1 MADIKVGVR
10 LICLRTPGPEGLETA
25 AQIGADSV
33 QLTVGQGEYAPE
45 GITAAGIRELQQRV
59 QDLGMVI
66 SATDG
71 GLDDFGD
78 AETVAEQVARTKHL
92 LDHTRDLGA
101 PALTSHIGIVP
112 KDASAPRRQVFHEAM
127 EQIGKYAEEIGMYF
141 GIETGP
147 EPATVLLELIE
158 SIDTDGIKINL
169 DPANFITWA
178 ARIAKQEGRP
188 YDRAA
193 AFAESDPHEAVYI
206 LRDHIIHTHIKDSA
220 VEDDSGRHET
230 PVGQGWIEWPRY
242 LKSYQDIGFTGYHC
256 IEREA
261 GKPRG
266 GNPRRHCLRASDCT
280 AVGLAVALNG
290 RAHGHTG
297 TGRRCRANDAAERSL
312 GTPLAAVYFPS
323 CQAGRAEQRP

>member
-33 QLTVGQGEYAPE
+33 QLTVGQGEYGPE
-45 GITAAGIRELQQRV
+45 ELSPVGIKELQQRV

-78 AETVAEQVARTKHL
+78 AETVEERVARTKHL

-112 KDASAPRRQVFHEAM
+112 KDASAPRRQVFREAM
-127 EQIGKYAEEIGMYF
+127 EQIGKYAEQIGTYF

-147 EPATVLLELIE
+147 EPAPVLLDLIN
-158 SIDTDGIKINL
+158 SLDTDGIKINL

-188 YDRAA
+188 YNRAE

-261 GKPRG
+261 GENRVEET
-266 GNPRRHCLRASDCT
+266 REAIAFVREIAQQLD
-280 AVGLAVALNG
+280 
-290 RAHGHTG
+290 
-297 TGRRCRANDAAERSL
+297 
-312 GTPLAAVYFPS
+312 
-323 CQAGRAEQRP
+323 

>member
-25 AQIGADSV
+25 AQIGAESV

-45 GITAAGIRELQQRV
+45 GITAAGIKELQQRV

-78 AETVAEQVARTKHL
+78 SETVAEQVARTKQL
-92 LDHTRDLGA
+92 LEHTGDLGA

-112 KDASAPRRQVFHEAM
+112 KDATAPRRQVFREALEEVGKHA
-127 EQIGKYAEEIGMYF
+127 EQVGVYF

-147 EPATVLLELIE
+147 EPAPVLLELIE
-158 SIDTDGIKINL
+158 SMDTTGIKINL
-169 DPANFITWA
+169 DPANFIVWW
-178 ARIAKQEGRP
+178 ARIAKSEGRP
-188 YDRAA
+188 YDRAQ
-193 AFAESDPHEAVYI
+193 AFAEADPHEAVYT
-206 LRDHIIHTHIKDSA
+206 LRDHIFHTHIKDA
-220 VEDDSGRHET
+220 RIEDGEREET

-261 GKPRG
+261 GENR
-266 GNPRRHCLRASDCT
+266 
-280 AVGLAVALNG
+280 VAETREAIAFVREVAQQL
-290 RAHGHTG
+290 
-297 TGRRCRANDAAERSL
+297 D
-312 GTPLAAVYFPS
+312 
-323 CQAGRAEQRP
+323 

>member
-10 LICLRTPGPEGLETA
+10 LICLRTPGPEGLATA
-25 AQIGADSV
+25 AQIGAESV
-33 QLTVGQGEYAPE
+33 QLTVGHGEYGLE
-45 GITAAGIRELQQRV
+45 ELDAAGIKEVQRRV

-78 AETVAEQVARTKHL
+78 ADTVAEHVERTKRL
-92 LDHTRDLGA
+92 IDHTQALGA

-112 KDASAPRRQVFHEAM
+112 KDAEAPRRQVFREAM
-127 EQIGKYAEEIGMYF
+127 EEIGKYAEQTGMYF

-147 EPATVLLELIE
+147 EPPAVLLDLID

-188 YDRAA
+188 YDRAE

-242 LKSYQDIGFTGYHC
+242 LQSYRDIGFTGYHC

-261 GKPRG
+261 GENRVEEIREAIAFV
-266 GNPRRHCLRASDCT
+266 RRIWQELD
-280 AVGLAVALNG
+280 
-290 RAHGHTG
+290 
-297 TGRRCRANDAAERSL
+297 
-312 GTPLAAVYFPS
+312 
-323 CQAGRAEQRP
+323 

>member
-1 MADIKVGVR
+1 MANIKVGVR

-25 AQIGADSV
+25 AQIGAESV
-33 QLTVGQGEYAPE
+33 QLTVGRGEYAPE

-78 AETVAEQVARTKHL
+78 AETVAEHVDRTKRL
-92 LDHTRDLGA
+92 IDHTRALGA

-112 KDASAPRRQVFHEAM
+112 KDSNAPRRQVFREAM
-127 EQIGKYAEEIGMYF
+127 EAIGKHAEQTGMYF

-147 EPATVLLELIE
+147 EPPSVLLDLIN

-188 YDRAA
+188 YDRAE

-261 GKPRG
+261 GENRVEET
-266 GNPRRHCLRASDCT
+266 REAIAFVRDIAQQ
-280 AVGLAVALNG
+280 
-290 RAHGHTG
+290 
-297 TGRRCRANDAAERSL
+297 L
-312 GTPLAAVYFPS
+312 G
-323 CQAGRAEQRP
+323 

>member
-10 LICLRTPGPEGLETA
+10 LICLRTPGPEGLEAA

-33 QLTVGQGEYAPE
+33 QLTVGHGEYGPE
-45 GITAAGIRELQQRV
+45 ELDAAGIREVQQRV
-59 QDLGMVI
+59 SDLGMVI

-78 AETVAEQVARTKHL
+78 ADTMAEQVDQTRRL
-92 LDHTRDLGA
+92 LDHTRALGA

-112 KDASAPRRQVFHEAM
+112 KDANAPRWQVFREAM
-127 EQIGKYAEEIGMYF
+127 QAVGTHAEQTGMYF

-147 EPATVLLELIE
+147 EPPSVLLDLIN
-158 SIDTDGIKINL
+158 SIDTNGIKINL

-188 YDRAA
+188 YDRAE

-220 VEDDSGRHET
+220 VRDDSGRHET
-230 PVGQGWIEWPRY
+230 PVGQGWIDWPRY

-261 GKPRG
+261 GENRVEETREAIAFV
-266 GNPRRHCLRASDCT
+266 RRIWQELD
-280 AVGLAVALNG
+280 
-290 RAHGHTG
+290 
-297 TGRRCRANDAAERSL
+297 
-312 GTPLAAVYFPS
+312 
-323 CQAGRAEQRP
+323 

>member
-25 AQIGADSV
+25 AQIGAESV
-33 QLTVGQGEYAPE
+33 QLTVGHGEYCPE
-45 GITAAGIRELQQRV
+45 ELDAAGIKEVQQRV
-59 QDLGMVI
+59 SDLGMVI

-78 AETVAEQVARTKHL
+78 ADTMAEQVDQTRRL
-92 LDHTRDLGA
+92 LDHTRALGA

-112 KDASAPRRQVFHEAM
+112 KDANAPRRQVFREAM
-127 EQIGKYAEEIGMYF
+127 EAIGTHAEQTGMYF

-147 EPATVLLELIE
+147 EPPSVLLDLIN

-188 YDRAA
+188 YDRAE

-230 PVGQGWIEWPRY
+230 PMGQGWIEWPRY

-261 GKPRG
+261 GENRVEETREAIAFV
-266 GNPRRHCLRASDCT
+266 RRIWQE
-280 AVGLAVALNG
+280 LN
-290 RAHGHTG
+290 
-297 TGRRCRANDAAERSL
+297 
-312 GTPLAAVYFPS
+312 
-323 CQAGRAEQRP
+323 

>member
-33 QLTVGQGEYAPE
+33 QLTVGRGEEYAPE

-147 EPATVLLELIE
+147 EPAPVLLDLIE
-158 SIDTDGIKINL
+158 SIDTTGIKINL
-169 DPANFITWA
+169 DPANFIVWW
-178 ARIAKQEGRP
+178 ARIAKDEGRP
-188 YDRAA
+188 YDRAQ
-193 AFAESDPHEAVYI
+193 AFAEADPHEAVYT
-206 LRDHIIHTHIKDSA
+206 LRDHIIHTHIKDA
-220 VEDDSGRHET
+220 RIDDNGVRDET

-261 GKPRG
+261 GENRVEETRDAIAFV
-266 GNPRRHCLRASDCT
+266 RRIAQQLD
-280 AVGLAVALNG
+280 
-290 RAHGHTG
+290 
-297 TGRRCRANDAAERSL
+297 
-312 GTPLAAVYFPS
+312 
-323 CQAGRAEQRP
+323 

>member
-45 GITAAGIRELQQRV
+45 GITAAGIKELQQRV

-78 AETVAEQVARTKHL
+78 AETVEEQVARTKHL
-92 LDHTRDLGA
+92 LDHTRELGA

-112 KDASAPRRQVFHEAM
+112 KDANAPRRQVFREAM
-127 EQIGKYAEEIGMYF
+127 EQIGKYAEQIGTYF

-147 EPATVLLELIE
+147 EPPSVLLDLIN
-158 SIDTDGIKINL
+158 SIETDGIKINL

-188 YDRAA
+188 YDRAE

-261 GKPRG
+261 GENRVVEA
-266 GNPRRHCLRASDCT
+266 R
-280 AVGLAVALNG
+280 
-290 RAHGHTG
+290 
-297 TGRRCRANDAAERSL
+297 DAIAFVREIAQQL
-312 GTPLAAVYFPS
+312 D
-323 CQAGRAEQRP
+323 

>member
-33 QLTVGQGEYAPE
+33 QLTVGRGEEYAPE

-71 GLDDFGD
+71 GLGDFGD
-78 AETVAEQVARTKHL
+78 AETVAERVARTKHL

-127 EQIGKYAEEIGMYF
+127 EQIGKYAEQIGTYF

-147 EPATVLLELIE
+147 EPAPVLLDLIE
-158 SIDTDGIKINL
+158 SIDTSGIKINL
-169 DPANFITWA
+169 DPANFIVWW
-178 ARIAKQEGRP
+178 ARIAKDEGRP
-188 YDRAA
+188 YDRAQ
-193 AFAESDPHEAVYI
+193 AFAEADPHEAVYT
-206 LRDHIIHTHIKDSA
+206 LRDHIIHTHIKDA
-220 VEDDSGRHET
+220 RIDDSTAGAMRRRWAKAGSSGRATSSRTRTSDSRATTASSARPVKIASRKPAT
-230 PVGQGWIEWPRY
+230 PLP
-242 LKSYQDIGFTGYHC
+242 SC
-256 IEREA
+256 
-261 GKPRG
+261 
-266 GNPRRHCLRASDCT
+266 
-280 AVGLAVALNG
+280 VGLHSSWISSCVEWTCSRPYWYWAALPG
-290 RAHGHTG
+290 
-297 TGRRCRANDAAERSL
+297 
-312 GTPLAAVYFPS
+312 
-323 CQAGRAEQRP
+323 

>member
-10 LICLRTPGPEGLETA
+10 LICLHTPGPEGLETA
-25 AQIGADSV
+25 AQIGAESV
-33 QLTVGQGEYAPE
+33 QLTVGRGEYGPE
-45 GITAAGIRELQQRV
+45 ELDAAGIKEVQQRV
-59 QDLGMVI
+59 SDLGMVI

-78 AETVAEQVARTKHL
+78 ADTMAEQVDQTRRL
-92 LDHTRDLGA
+92 LDHTRALGA

-112 KDASAPRRQVFHEAM
+112 KDANAPRRQVFREAM
-127 EQIGKYAEEIGMYF
+127 EAIGTHAEQTGMYF

-147 EPATVLLELIE
+147 EPPSVLLDLIN

-188 YDRAA
+188 YDRAE

-230 PVGQGWIEWPRY
+230 PVGQGWIDWPRY

-261 GKPRG
+261 GENRVEETREAIAFV
-266 GNPRRHCLRASDCT
+266 RRIWQE
-280 AVGLAVALNG
+280 LN
-290 RAHGHTG
+290 
-297 TGRRCRANDAAERSL
+297 
-312 GTPLAAVYFPS
+312 
-323 CQAGRAEQRP
+323 

>member
-1 MADIKVGVR
+1 MADFKVGVR
-10 LICLRTPGPEGLETA
+10 LICLHTPGPAGLETA
-25 AQIGADSV
+25 AEIGSDSV
-33 QLTVGQGEYAPE
+33 QLTVGHGEYGPE
-45 GITAAGIRELQQRV
+45 ELDAAGIKEVQQRV
-59 QDLGMVI
+59 SDLGMVI

-71 GLDDFGD
+71 GLDDLGD
-78 AETVAEQVARTKHL
+78 ADTMAERVDLARRL
-92 LDHTRDLGA
+92 LDHTRALGA

-112 KDASAPRRQVFHEAM
+112 KDANAPRWQVFREAM
-127 EQIGKYAEEIGMYF
+127 EAVGTHAEQTGMYF

-147 EPATVLLELIE
+147 EPASVLLDLIN
-158 SIDTDGIKINL
+158 SIDTNGIKINL

-188 YDRAA
+188 YDRAE

-220 VEDDSGRHET
+220 VRDDSGRHET

-261 GKPRG
+261 GENRVEEIREAIAFV
-266 GNPRRHCLRASDCT
+266 RRIWEELD
-280 AVGLAVALNG
+280 
-290 RAHGHTG
+290 
-297 TGRRCRANDAAERSL
+297 
-312 GTPLAAVYFPS
+312 
-323 CQAGRAEQRP
+323 